1 MEWCIVWIAVL
12 LLAAVL
18 EAVTGKLVCIWFIPA
33 SVVSAILA
41 LFDIPFPWQ
50 VAALFVP
57 GLLGIAF
64 GRRYLVNA
72 RVSRA
77 SRNDLDNIVG
87 EKCTVTEQI
96 DTFAGC
102 GHVRVRGQIW
112 SARGIC
118 TDDVF
123 EVGEVLKVVGVEGV
137 KLICRKR

>member
-1 MEWCIVWIAVL
+1 MEWCLVWIAVL

-33 SVVSAILA
+33 SIVSVILA
-41 LFDIPFPWQ
+41 LFDIPLPWQ
-50 VAALFVP
+50 AVALILF
-57 GLLGIAF
+57 GLIGVAF
-64 GRRYLVNA
+64 GRRPLVNA
-72 RVSRA
+72 RLAKTSQ
-77 SRNDLDNIVG
+77 NDLDSIVG

-118 TDDVF
+118 ADDVF